1 MIRLSN
7 FAYLVLLSHHLF
19 LAQIGSTRGF
29 ALFPKFP
36 VRDGKALNASNSE
49 SFELVPLPK
58 KVAVAGAT
66 GRTGRLVVE
75 ELLKRDIDVV
85 ALVRDLKKA
94 KETLPTD
101 EVGKLTVKVCD
112 FSNKNELLAAVSG
125 CDAAL
130 WCATGF
136 SDAPGSNIIDKLQKL
151 FTAVFI
157 PKQSID
163 AIGVPALAEAMESN
177 DESSKAPKV
186 VMLSSAG
193 VTRPSWS
200 ESKKEKFIGCADIP
214 IVRLNPFGI
223 LDVKAA
229 SEERLRQSGTNYCI
243 VRPCGLN
250 DKQPIGARPV
260 FSQGDVAVGRINRA
274 DVAKVMVDVL
284 TVPEATG
291 KTFEVFTLRG
301 FPPASSISRAMS
313 QLKHDRDPITEDALA
328 TSYSLLQQL
337 LPGETQD
344 AAALAMGQTYEQLDK
359 NEVGRLGVRGKED
372 AEAAAPKPSS

>member
-1 MIRLSN
+1 M
-7 FAYLVLLSHHLF
+7 
-19 LAQIGSTRGF
+19 
-29 ALFPKFP
+29 
-36 VRDGKALNASNSE
+36 
-49 SFELVPLPK
+49 
-58 KVAVAGAT
+58 
-66 GRTGRLVVE
+66 
-75 ELLKRDIDVV
+75 
-85 ALVRDLKKA
+85 
-94 KETLPTD
+94 
-101 EVGKLTVKVCD
+101 
-112 FSNKNELLAAVSG
+112 
-125 CDAAL
+125 
-130 WCATGF
+130 
-136 SDAPGSNIIDKLQKL
+136 
-151 FTAVFI
+151 FTAAFI

-177 DESSKAPKV
+177 HESSKAPKV

-291 KTFEVFTLRG
+291 KTFEVFSLRG